1 MQRCNAKSGLGF
13 PKDGTVV
20 FDSGRNNCGNFHIP
34 AAIQSRLP
42 EPAASKRAHVRRWK
56 PSIADRLEDV
66 ATSLLDVAYAVEAIA
81 EQQLSG
87 LGNES

>member
-1 MQRCNAKSGLGF
+1 M
-13 PKDGTVV
+13 
-20 FDSGRNNCGNFHIP
+20 
-34 AAIQSRLP
+34 
-42 EPAASKRAHVRRWK
+42 RRWK

>member
-1 MQRCNAKSGLGF
+1 MGLSFLTVAATMAQR
-13 PKDGTVV
+13 DYVGT
-20 FDSGRNNCGNFHIP
+20 FTS
-34 AAIQSRLP
+34 LP
-42 EPAASKRAHVRRWK
+42 PFNRHVRRWK

-81 EQQLSG
+81 EQRLSG

>member
-1 MQRCNAKSGLGF
+1 M
-13 PKDGTVV
+13 
-20 FDSGRNNCGNFHIP
+20 
-34 AAIQSRLP
+34 
-42 EPAASKRAHVRRWK
+42 RRWK

-81 EQQLSG
+81 EQRLSG